1 MRFVVV
7 LEGVRHTDGH
17 VYRGINVSVNVSDF
31 SYWAEKPGADSH
43 QVQIGYSDNV
53 LAV

>member
-1 MRFVVV
+1 MCFVVV
-7 LEGVRHTDGH
+7 LEGVRHSDGH

-31 SYWAEKPGADSH
+31 SYRAEKPRANRH
-43 QVQIGYSDNV
+43 QIQIVDSDNV